1 MDRHSSYTAPRSDRS
16 PASRGSRRSPKTS
29 NNGRSGNENRF
40 LHNLL
45 WYVLPFI
52 VFNLLLLFL
61 VTASP
66 RIELTVGDTT
76 DYKTV
81 DVSLKVKSLIPIRK
95 LTTTLE
101 SQDIEFK
108 KEGGVYHATL
118 TNNGALEIYVESWNG
133 MPARQNEHI
142 AVLDDTA
149 PSIDEETVVME
160 DGKLELI
167 AEDNISG
174 INYEAVYATD
184 DAGKRTA
191 PVSYDKETGRIT
203 FDLEKGSLTVYLED
217 MAGNANQSAFSL
229 STCGIDTDSRETDF
243 PEDGEN
249 GTNGSKKEE
258 DKKTSNS
265 DKEKTSKSTE
275 AEKSSK
281 TSKNTEASKSTETAK
296 NAKAAKSTE
305 ATKSTKAPKSTEAT
319 KSTKAA
325 KNTETSKTAQTSK
338 STEASKATQASKN
351 TETSK
356 ATSAAKA
363 TEASKAA
370 EATKAAEASKA
381 TQESKP
387 AESAPASKT
396 MPVIEPLN

>member
-1 MDRHSSYTAPRSDRS
+1 MVCAAVYCFQSSSALSGDR
-16 PASRGSRRSPKTS
+16 
-29 NNGRSGNENRF
+29 F
-40 LHNLL
+40 
-45 WYVLPFI
+45 
-52 VFNLLLLFL
+52 
-61 VTASP
+61 P

-108 KEGGVYHATL
+108 KEGGVYHAAL

-229 STCGIDTDSRETDF
+229 STSGIDTDSRETDF

-249 GTNGSKKEE
+249 GTNGNKKEE

-275 AEKSSK
+275 AAKSSK
-281 TSKNTEASKSTETAK
+281 TSKNTEASKSTKASKSTETAK
-296 NAKAAKSTE
+296 DAKAAKSTE

-370 EATKAAEASKA
+370 EASKA

-387 AESAPASKT
+387 AESAPASET
-396 MPVIEPLN
+396 IPVIEPLN